1 MRSVAD
7 SDGDTINCA
16 NSSPM
21 LASVT
26 MLAVGQLPAFPSD
39 LFLRLLMQT
48 KPVPLRQIVAAVI
61 GNALEWYDFVVYGFL
76 TVIISRLFFPADS
89 EYASLLLTMV
99 TFGVGFFM
107 RPIGGV
113 LIGMYADRKGRKA
126 ALQLIISLMT
136 ISIAMIAFAPTY
148 AAVGVAAP
156 IIILLARLLQGMAT
170 GGEFASATAFLVE
183 SAPAGRRG
191 FFGSLQMVGQSMAA
205 LAGAVVGMLITQ
217 GLTPEEVDS
226 WGWRLPFLFGLLIG
240 PVGLYIRRYLDET
253 EAFLEASTAQIER
266 IGLVQL
272 WRDHKRS
279 ILACFSLVVAGTIMY
294 YVVLIYM
301 PTYAKT
307 QLKIPLG
314 DAFAAQV
321 AGLLCL
327 TVAIPFF
334 GVLSDRI
341 GRKPVLFVAML
352 CYFVLPYP
360 LLAWLQAEP
369 TVLRLAIMQM
379 VLCTTVAIA
388 FGPISTALA
397 EQFPV
402 HTRSTGLALAYNL
415 AVMLFGGFA
424 QLIVTWLIS
433 VTGTPLAPAFYVMFG
448 AAVGAA
454 GVMLM
459 VDHYKEEKLQ

>member
-1 MRSVAD
+1 
-7 SDGDTINCA
+7 
-16 NSSPM
+16 
-21 LASVT
+21 
-26 MLAVGQLPAFPSD
+26 
-39 LFLRLLMQT
+39 MQT
-48 KPVPLRQIVAAVI
+48 KPVALRQIVAAVV

-76 TVIISRLFFPADS
+76 TVIISRLFFPTDS

-107 RPIGGV
+107 RPVGGV

-126 ALQLIISLMT
+126 ALQLIILLMT
-136 ISIAMIAFAPTY
+136 ISIAMMAFAPTY
-148 AAVGVAAP
+148 AAIGVAAP
-156 IIILLARLLQGMAT
+156 LIILFARLLQGMAT
-170 GGEFASATAFLVE
+170 GGEFASATSFLVE

-191 FFGSLQMVGQSMAA
+191 FFGSLQMVGQSLAA
-205 LAGAVVGMLITQ
+205 LAGAAAGMLITQ
-217 GLTPEEVDS
+217 GLTPEQVDS
-226 WGWRLPFLFGLLIG
+226 WGWRIPFLFGLLIG

-253 EAFLEASTAQIER
+253 EAFIESR
-266 IGLVQL
+266 KSPVEPVSLAGL
-272 WRDHKRS
+272 WRDHRRS
-279 ILACFSLVVAGTIMY
+279 LMACFGLVVAGTIMY

-307 QLKIPLG
+307 QLQIPLG
-314 DAFAAQV
+314 YAFTAQV

-341 GRKPVLFVAML
+341 GRKPILLVAML
-352 CYFVLPYP
+352 CFFVLPYP
-360 LLAWLQAEP
+360 LFAWLQAEP
-369 TVLRLAIMQM
+369 TALRLAIMQM
-379 VLCTTVAIA
+379 ILCTTVAIA

-402 HTRSTGLALAYNL
+402 HMRSTGLALAYNF

-424 QLIVTWLIS
+424 QLIVTWLIR
-433 VTGTPLAPAFYVMFG
+433 VTGNPLAPAFYVMFG
-448 AAVGAA
+448 AVVGAA

-459 VDHYKEEKLQ
+459 IDYYQEDDLQ